1 MSDSL
6 SCCHVS
12 CEMCTYLLTLGIMIF
27 AGAGN
32 DYVTD
37 DASGIIQVNACTSSH
52 CFRVGIVD
60 SNQLE
65 DDETFDISLFRY
77 GLDSD
82 IIIGQQSTT
91 ITILDD
97 DSKF

>member
-1 MSDSL
+1 MPISAHRGYVIS
-6 SCCHVS
+6 
-12 CEMCTYLLTLGIMIF
+12 

-37 DASGIIQVNACTSSH
+37 DASGMIQIDACTRRR
-52 CFRVGIVD
+52 CFSVGIVD

-65 DDETFDISLFRY
+65 GAESFDISLFRD
-77 GLDSD
+77 GLNSD
-82 IIIGQQSTT
+82 IIIGQGLTT

-97 DSKF
+97 DSKL

>member
-1 MSDSL
+1 MPISAYHGYVIS
-6 SCCHVS
+6 
-12 CEMCTYLLTLGIMIF
+12 

-37 DASGIIQVNACTSSH
+37 DGIIQVDACTSSR
-52 CFRVGIVD
+52 CFIVGIVD

-65 DDETFDISLFRY
+65 EAESFDVSLFRF
-77 GLDSD
+77 GFSSD
-82 IIIGQQSTT
+82 ITIGQGLTT

-97 DSKF
+97 DSKLQNSDSIWEW

>member
-1 MSDSL
+1 
-6 SCCHVS
+6 
-12 CEMCTYLLTLGIMIF
+12 MIF

-37 DASGIIQVNACTSSH
+37 DASGMIQIDACTSH
-52 CFRVGIVD
+52 RCFMVGIVD

-65 DDETFDISLFRY
+65 GTESFDISLFRD
-77 GLDSD
+77 GLNSD
-82 IIIGQQSTT
+82 ITIGQQLTT

-97 DSKF
+97 DSKL

>member
-1 MSDSL
+1 MTS
-6 SCCHVS
+6 
-12 CEMCTYLLTLGIMIF
+12 

-37 DASGIIQVNACTSSH
+37 DASGIIQIDTCTSNR
-52 CFRVGIVD
+52 CFIIGIVD

-65 DDETFDISLFRY
+65 AAESFDISLFRD
-77 GLDSD
+77 GLNSD
-82 IIIGQQSTT
+82 ITIGQGLMT

-97 DSKF
+97 DSKL

>member
-1 MSDSL
+1 MPISAHHGYVTS
-6 SCCHVS
+6 
-12 CEMCTYLLTLGIMIF
+12 

-37 DASGIIQVNACTSSH
+37 DASGTIQVDACTRRS
-52 CFRVGIVD
+52 CFMIGIVD

-65 DDETFDISLFRY
+65 EDESFYISLFRD
-77 GLDSD
+77 GLNSD
-82 IIIGQQSTT
+82 ITIGQGLTT

-97 DSKF
+97 DSKL

>member
-1 MSDSL
+1 MPISAHHGYVTS
-6 SCCHVS
+6 
-12 CEMCTYLLTLGIMIF
+12 

-37 DASGIIQVNACTSSH
+37 DASGTIQVDTCTSSR
-52 CFRVGIVD
+52 CVIVGIVD

-65 DDETFDISLFRY
+65 EAESFVISLFSF
-77 GLDSD
+77 GLSSD
-82 IIIGQQSTT
+82 IIIGHGLTT

-97 DSKF
+97 DSKLKNSVSICEW

>member
-1 MSDSL
+1 
-6 SCCHVS
+6 
-12 CEMCTYLLTLGIMIF
+12 MCTYLLTVGIMIF

-37 DASGIIQVNACTSSH
+37 DASGFIQVNACTSGH
-52 CFRVGIVD
+52 CFRIGIVD

-65 DDETFDISLFRY
+65 DDETFYISLFGN

-82 IIIGQQSTT
+82 ITIGQQLTT